1 MGKGKLFE
9 TSFPFHHTPTP
20 FKTLGRG
27 MGKEGL
33 QEKKLTKNIFYATVS

>member
-1 MGKGKLFE
+1 MGKGKNFVKF
-9 TSFPFHHTPTP
+9 FPFHHTPTP

-33 QEKKLTKNIFYATVS
+33 QEKRLTKNIFYATVS